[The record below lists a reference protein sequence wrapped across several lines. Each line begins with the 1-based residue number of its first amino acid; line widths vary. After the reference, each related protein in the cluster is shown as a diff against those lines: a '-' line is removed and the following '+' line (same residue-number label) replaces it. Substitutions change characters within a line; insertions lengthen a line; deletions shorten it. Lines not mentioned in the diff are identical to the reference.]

1 MDNEINFLKYFF
13 DEEKDVHAI
22 ETIAEYIDMIKES
35 SDKEDTKSYIRD
47 LFSLVAHFWYLKNTK
62 KTFEELYDSGYLSYD
77 VYSWSNG
84 LTGDEW
90 DNFEEDKRIIYCIE
104 NAIME
109 ADFYLSQEN

>member
-1 MDNEINFLKYFF
+1 MDKEINFLKYFF
-13 DEEKDVHAI
+13 EEEKDANAI
-22 ETIAEYIDMIKES
+22 EAITESIKRVKES

-47 LFSLVAHFWYLKNTK
+47 LFSLVAHFWYLKNTE

-90 DNFEEDKRIIYCIE
+90 KKDDIINIIQS
-104 NAIME
+104 AILE

>member
-1 MDNEINFLKYFF
+1 MDKEINFLKYFF
-13 DEEKDVHAI
+13 EEEKDANAI
-22 ETIAEYIDMIKES
+22 EAITESIKRVKES
-35 SDKEDTKSYIRD
+35 SDLDESKESIRE

-62 KTFEELYDSGYLSYD
+62 KTWEELNDSGYLSYD

-90 DNFEEDKRIIYCIE
+90 KKDDINNIIQS
-104 NAIME
+104 AILE

>member
-1 MDNEINFLKYFF
+1 MDKEINFLKYFF
-13 DEEKDVHAI
+13 EEEKDKNAI
-22 ETIAEYIDMIKES
+22 EAITESIKRVKES

-84 LTGDEW
+84 FTGDEW